1 MLPTKKETR
10 ELTEQQ
16 ENFLTALFGEAH
28 GSPKKAGEIAGYAL
42 NSYPKVIKALKEE
55 ILERAEYS
63 LALNSAKAVKGLVDA
78 LDEDGKT
85 PGVNIR
91 MEAAKQI
98 LDRVGLVKKDK
109 IREQLLSTAER
120 GYKEREIKEELKI
133 RPESPEWKKEK
144 RVKKKQK
151 SQWL

>member
-1 MLPTKKETR
+1 MVYLFYLLKMESIKRKARVIPFGYKLADDTDYIEPVES
-10 ELTEQQ
+10 ELD
-16 ENFLTALFGEAH
+16 
-28 GSPKKAGEIAGYAL
+28 
-42 NSYPKVIKALKEE
+42 ALKEE

-63 LALNSAKAVKGLVDA
+63 LALNSAKAVKGLVDS

-109 IREQLLSTAER
+109 IEMTGQVAHGIFILPAKD
-120 GYKEREIKEELKI
+120 GAN
-133 RPESPEWKKEK
+133 
-144 RVKKKQK
+144 
-151 SQWL
+151 

>member
-1 MLPTKKETR
+1 MLPNKIQSK
-10 ELTEQQ
+10 ELTSQQ
-16 ENFLTALFGEAH
+16 KIFINALFGEAE
-28 GSPKKAGEIAGYAL
+28 GNPKKAGEIAEYAPS
-42 NSYPKVIKALKEE
+42 SYPKVVKALKDE

-63 LALNSAKAVKGLVDA
+63 LALHSAKAVKGLVDA

-109 IREQLLSTAER
+109 IDITGQVAHGIFILPAKDALN
-120 GYKEREIKEELKI
+120 
-133 RPESPEWKKEK
+133 
-144 RVKKKQK
+144 
-151 SQWL
+151 

>member
-1 MLPTKKETR
+1 MLPTKKETK

-16 ENFLTALFGEAH
+16 QEFLTALFGEAE
-28 GSPKKAGEIAGYAL
+28 GSSKKAGEIAGYAPS
-42 NSYPKVIKALKEE
+42 SYPKVIKALKEE

-109 IREQLLSTAER
+109 IDITGQVAHGIFILPAKD
-120 GYKEREIKEELKI
+120 GIN
-133 RPESPEWKKEK
+133 
-144 RVKKKQK
+144 
-151 SQWL
+151 

>member
-1 MLPTKKETR
+1 MLPEKRQNKELST
-10 ELTEQQ
+10 QQ
-16 ENFLTALFGEAH
+16 KTFIDLLFGEAE
-28 GSPKKAGEIAGYAL
+28 GNPKKAGELAVYAPT
-42 NSYPKVIKALKEE
+42 SYPKVVKALKDE

-63 LALNSAKAVKGLVDA
+63 LALNSAKAVKGLVDS

-109 IREQLLSTAER
+109 IEMTGQVAHGIFILPAKD
-120 GYKEREIKEELKI
+120 GAN
-133 RPESPEWKKEK
+133 
-144 RVKKKQK
+144 
-151 SQWL
+151 

>member
-28 GSPKKAGEIAGYAL
+28 GSPKKAGEIAGYAPS
-42 NSYPKVIKALKEE
+42 SYPKVIKALKEE

-109 IREQLLSTAER
+109 IDITGQVAHGIFILPAKD
-120 GYKEREIKEELKI
+120 GIN
-133 RPESPEWKKEK
+133 
-144 RVKKKQK
+144 
-151 SQWL
+151 

>member
-1 MLPTKKETR
+1 MLPEKKQSK
-10 ELTEQQ
+10 ELSTQQ
-16 ENFLTALFGEAH
+16 KTFIDFLFGEAE
-28 GSPKKAGEIAGYAL
+28 GNPKKAGELAGYAPT
-42 NSYPKVIKALKEE
+42 SYPKVIKSLKDE

-109 IREQLLSTAER
+109 IDITGQVAHGIFILPAKD
-120 GYKEREIKEELKI
+120 GIN
-133 RPESPEWKKEK
+133 
-144 RVKKKQK
+144 
-151 SQWL
+151 